1 VKWRFEFDAVK
12 LKLPYLVED
21 ADRHGNV
28 RVYVRVKGH
37 AKVRIRQIPGSPGF
51 LDAYREALRVL
62 KSPAAVQIRK
72 EPQKIKTGTV
82 RWLGRLYMT
91 SAEFRYLEP
100 LTQRTRAAILES
112 CFAEPLKPG
121 SHLIMGEVPI
131 DQFQPK
137 HVKVIRDRKAAK
149 PGAARN
155 RLKALRCLFTWAV
168 EAEHAKRNVAREVR
182 PIRYASAGF
191 YTWTVDDV
199 RRFEAHHPIGSK
211 ARLAMALLL
220 FTGQRRSDVV
230 LFGPRHAADGVLR
243 FVPRKT
249 RKKVPKSMELPLL
262 PQLEAVIAATVT
274 GESTFLVTDQ
284 AKPKGFTS
292 NGFGNRFREWCDQ
305 AGLPHCSAHG
315 LRKAGACIAA
325 EGGATEPSSWLFSAG
340 RRPSKPRYTSRW
352 PARSGSQPHRCTSS
366 FQKKRPAS
374 RRPGKRRIRI
384 KVSHLGPG
392 PCPTGKQR

>member
-1 VKWRFEFDAVK
+1 
-12 LKLPYLVED
+12 
-21 ADRHGNV
+21 
-28 RVYVRVKGH
+28 
-37 AKVRIRQIPGSPGF
+37 
-51 LDAYREALRVL
+51 
-62 KSPAAVQIRK
+62 
-72 EPQKIKTGTV
+72 
-82 RWLGRLYMT
+82 
-91 SAEFRYLEP
+91 
-100 LTQRTRAAILES
+100 
-112 CFAEPLKPG
+112 
-121 SHLIMGEVPI
+121 MGEVPI